1 MGPVDIFMVVL
12 LLAGVA
18 YVAYYMYAT
27 VSGILKI
34 AKESKVLAPSPLSD
48 CPDGKEK
55 SGLLCYN
62 KCREGYNRIGAT
74 CWLKEVGVGIGR
86 IPPG

>member
-34 AKESKVLAPSPLSD
+34 AKETKVLEPSPLSD
-48 CPDGKEK
+48 CPAGKEK

-62 KCREGYNRIGAT
+62 KCRDGYTRRAAT
-74 CWLKEVGVGIGR
+74 CWLNEVGVGIGR